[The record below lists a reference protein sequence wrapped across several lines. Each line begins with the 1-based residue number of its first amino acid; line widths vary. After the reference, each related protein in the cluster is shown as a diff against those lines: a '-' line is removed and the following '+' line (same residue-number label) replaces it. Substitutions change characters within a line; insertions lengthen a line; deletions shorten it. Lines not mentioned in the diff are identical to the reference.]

1 MKMVLWRAALALFF
15 IATAI
20 VFLYGVRECDR
31 AAKEEKMDRR
41 ELHYDADGE
50 FIMIDTQDGHMGVYD
65 AVKPVRHIWINRL
78 KRIKPGVYNLDVCSG
93 WIELYNNSMEGVYV
107 VKMDEKNDRFF
118 HASVSQGAP
127 VLVY

>member
-20 VFLYGVRECDR
+20 VFLHGVRECDR

-107 VKMDEKNDRFF
+107 IKMNESDDRFF
-118 HASVSQGAP
+118 HASVSQGVP
-127 VLVY
+127 VLAY